1 MNRYDLHDQKTERY
15 FVNTMYGTYA
25 DILFIL
31 FPFLVI
37 ALQRIWNEEGIEI
50 LKQPDLSVA
59 AAILAGMGVGKFVL
73 GLIGERDLG
82 HYKERIVFFIAV
94 TLFFVLGP
102 SLILII
108 KIVNEDNVPKFVVFA
123 QPILLIIAIAL
134 YSTSVS
140 ISNILT
146 RVVDKPEE
154 SDDDALDQ
162 LAGGEIPLP
171 LVIQTKSE
179 PGNLKGTAD

>member
-1 MNRYDLHDQKTERY
+1 MSRYDLKDTKTENY

-50 LKQPDLSVA
+50 LKQPDLSIA

-73 GLIGERDLG
+73 GLIGKQDLG
-82 HYKERIVFFIAV
+82 RYKERIVFFIAV

-108 KIVNEDNVPKFVVFA
+108 KIVNDSEVPKFVIFA
-123 QPILLIIAIAL
+123 QPILLILSVAL
-134 YSTSVS
+134 YSTAVS
-140 ISNILT
+140 IGNIMMLSA
-146 RVVDKPEE
+146 PE
-154 SDDDALDQ
+154 DDEEDDE
-162 LAGGEIPLP
+162 GELGEGEAPIPLN
-171 LVIQTKSE
+171 IQSKVEQEQNKVDS
-179 PGNLKGTAD
+179 

>member
-1 MNRYDLHDQKTERY
+1 MSSYDLKDKKTEKY

-50 LKQPDLSVA
+50 LKQPDLSIA

-73 GLIGERDLG
+73 GLIGNQDLG
-82 HYKERIVFFIAV
+82 RYKERIVFFIAV

-108 KIVNEDNVPKFVVFA
+108 KIVNDSEVPKFVIFV
-123 QPILLIIAIAL
+123 QPILLIISVAL
-134 YSTSVS
+134 YSTAVS
-140 ISNILT
+140 IGSIITAN
-146 RVVDKPEE
+146 VDDNDVQEE
-154 SDDDALDQ
+154 TNETLDGEAPAALK
-162 LAGGEIPLP
+162 
-171 LVIQTKSE
+171 IQPKVEQEQSE
-179 PGNLKGTAD
+179 STN

>member
-1 MNRYDLHDQKTERY
+1 MNRYDLRDQKTEKY
-15 FVNTMYGTYA
+15 FLNTMYGTYA
-25 DILFIL
+25 DILFVL

-37 ALQRIWNEEGIEI
+37 ALQRVWNEEGIEI

-59 AAILAGMGVGKFVL
+59 AAILAGMSVGKFVL
-73 GLIGERDLG
+73 GLIGHTDLRQ
-82 HYKERIVFFIAV
+82 YKERIVFFIAV

-123 QPILLIIAIAL
+123 QPILLIISIAL

-140 ISNILT
+140 IGNIMT
-146 RVVDKPEE
+146 KYVEDNASAE
-154 SDDDALDQ
+154 DDYEIE
-162 LAGGEIPLP
+162 GEIPSP
-171 LVIQTKSE
+171 LVIQSKSE
-179 PGNLKGTAD
+179 SD